1 MAADADGCDP
11 ELRSVSPGGLDR
23 ASRASDRDRDARF
36 ESEARE
42 SGGRSRDASE
52 ERKPSRVGAGAGSK
66 RRTANDVVALLL
78 EQCPF
83 DSSRKTPL
91 EKAGNHR
98 LARHSRGAR
107 PRAEEG
113 ALSPRQPF
121 EPRSET
127 RDGMKPSKTATKR
140 RPSKAEEAE
149 PKPSA
154 KKRRRLE
161 GAAAEVDERF
171 QMRPEDED
179 RETTVDPPETSASKK
194 KKKKKKAEPKGSV
207 DANGSP
213 APSSKRKKKR
223 LSTEDLEEAN
233 EDVTFSDLDDDDDGD
248 DEKNS
253 ADARLLDVQ
262 KAKRLVL
269 AERAKRKQAKR
280 GVVYLGAIPPR
291 MKPQKLRQLL
301 SPFGKLDRVYLT
313 PEDPGTR
320 LRRKKFGGNTG
331 KNFTEGWVEF
341 LDKKKARSC
350 AEMLNGTQIGGKRR
364 SAHYSDLWMLKYL
377 PKFKWDNLL
386 EEIEYQKAIRD
397 QKMQLELAVAKKER
411 DFYLA
416 KVEQSKQIEAM
427 VRRRVAEG
435 QSGDELNLADD
446 KEETKEEY
454 EKRIAKEKRE
464 RKADREM
471 LLRKFK
477 QRQAVGDVNVDD
489 GRGMMAPDVLRDLFA
504 ASAEGPKKRAG

>member
-1 MAADADGCDP
+1 
-11 ELRSVSPGGLDR
+11 
-23 ASRASDRDRDARF
+23 
-36 ESEARE
+36 
-42 SGGRSRDASE
+42 
-52 ERKPSRVGAGAGSK
+52 
-66 RRTANDVVALLL
+66 
-78 EQCPF
+78 
-83 DSSRKTPL
+83 
-91 EKAGNHR
+91 
-98 LARHSRGAR
+98 
-107 PRAEEG
+107 
-113 ALSPRQPF
+113 
-121 EPRSET
+121 
-127 RDGMKPSKTATKR
+127 
-140 RPSKAEEAE
+140 
-149 PKPSA
+149 
-154 KKRRRLE
+154 
-161 GAAAEVDERF
+161 
-171 QMRPEDED
+171 
-179 RETTVDPPETSASKK
+179 
-194 KKKKKKAEPKGSV
+194 
-207 DANGSP
+207 
-213 APSSKRKKKR
+213 
-223 LSTEDLEEAN
+223 
-233 EDVTFSDLDDDDDGD
+233 
-248 DEKNS
+248 
-253 ADARLLDVQ
+253 
-262 KAKRLVL
+262 
-269 AERAKRKQAKR
+269 
-280 GVVYLGAIPPR
+280 

-435 QSGDELNLADD
+435 QSGDELNVELNDR
-446 KEETKEEY
+446 EETKEEY
-454 EKRIAKEKRE
+454 DARIAKEKRE

>member
-1 MAADADGCDP
+1 M
-11 ELRSVSPGGLDR
+11 
-23 ASRASDRDRDARF
+23 
-36 ESEARE
+36 
-42 SGGRSRDASE
+42 
-52 ERKPSRVGAGAGSK
+52 
-66 RRTANDVVALLL
+66 
-78 EQCPF
+78 Q
-83 DSSRKTPL
+83 
-91 EKAGNHR
+91 
-98 LARHSRGAR
+98 
-107 PRAEEG
+107 
-113 ALSPRQPF
+113 
-121 EPRSET
+121 
-127 RDGMKPSKTATKR
+127 
-140 RPSKAEEAE
+140 
-149 PKPSA
+149 
-154 KKRRRLE
+154 
-161 GAAAEVDERF
+161 
-171 QMRPEDED
+171 PEDED

-194 KKKKKKAEPKGSV
+194 KKKKKKAEPKGSS

-223 LSTEDLEEAN
+223 ETEDLSEEAN
-233 EDVTFSDLDDDDDGD
+233 EETFSDLDADDDDD
-248 DEKNS
+248 
-253 ADARLLDVQ
+253 DARLRRQ
-262 KAKRLVL
+262 KAKREVL

-435 QSGDELNLADD
+435 QSGDELNVELNDR
-446 KEETKEEY
+446 EETKEEY
-454 EKRIAKEKRE
+454 DARIAKEKRE

>member
-1 MAADADGCDP
+1 
-11 ELRSVSPGGLDR
+11 
-23 ASRASDRDRDARF
+23 
-36 ESEARE
+36 
-42 SGGRSRDASE
+42 
-52 ERKPSRVGAGAGSK
+52 
-66 RRTANDVVALLL
+66 
-78 EQCPF
+78 
-83 DSSRKTPL
+83 
-91 EKAGNHR
+91 
-98 LARHSRGAR
+98 
-107 PRAEEG
+107 
-113 ALSPRQPF
+113 
-121 EPRSET
+121 
-127 RDGMKPSKTATKR
+127 MKPSKTATKR

-194 KKKKKKAEPKGSV
+194 KKKKAEPKGSS
-207 DANGSP
+207 DAKGSP

-223 LSTEDLEEAN
+223 ETEDLEEAD
-233 EDVTFSDLDDDDDGD
+233 EETFSDLDDADDADAAADDDD
-248 DEKNS
+248 D
-253 ADARLLDVQ
+253 DARLRRQ
-262 KAKRLVL
+262 KAKREVL

-341 LDKKKARSC
+341 LDKKKARRC

-386 EEIEYQKAIRD
+386 EEIEYQKAIRE

-427 VRRRVAEG
+427 VRRREAEG
-435 QSGDELNLADD
+435 LGGDETDLADD
-446 KEETKEEY
+446 REETKEEY
-454 EKRIAKEKRE
+454 EERIAREKRE

-489 GRGMMAPDVLRDLFA
+489 GRGMMAPDVLRDLFV
-504 ASAEGPKKRAG
+504 ASAEGPKKRVG

>member
-1 MAADADGCDP
+1 
-11 ELRSVSPGGLDR
+11 
-23 ASRASDRDRDARF
+23 
-36 ESEARE
+36 
-42 SGGRSRDASE
+42 
-52 ERKPSRVGAGAGSK
+52 
-66 RRTANDVVALLL
+66 
-78 EQCPF
+78 
-83 DSSRKTPL
+83 
-91 EKAGNHR
+91 
-98 LARHSRGAR
+98 
-107 PRAEEG
+107 
-113 ALSPRQPF
+113 
-121 EPRSET
+121 
-127 RDGMKPSKTATKR
+127 MKPSKTATKR

-194 KKKKKKAEPKGSV
+194 KKKKKKAEPKGSS

-223 LSTEDLEEAN
+223 ETEDLSEEAN
-233 EDVTFSDLDDDDDGD
+233 EETFSDLDADDDDD
-248 DEKNS
+248 
-253 ADARLLDVQ
+253 DARLRRQ
-262 KAKRLVL
+262 KAKREVL

-386 EEIEYQKAIRD
+386 EEIEYQKAIRE

-435 QSGDELNLADD
+435 QSGDELNVELNDR
-446 KEETKEEY
+446 EETKEEY
-454 EKRIAKEKRE
+454 DARIAKEKRE

>member
-1 MAADADGCDP
+1 
-11 ELRSVSPGGLDR
+11 
-23 ASRASDRDRDARF
+23 
-36 ESEARE
+36 
-42 SGGRSRDASE
+42 
-52 ERKPSRVGAGAGSK
+52 
-66 RRTANDVVALLL
+66 
-78 EQCPF
+78 
-83 DSSRKTPL
+83 
-91 EKAGNHR
+91 
-98 LARHSRGAR
+98 
-107 PRAEEG
+107 
-113 ALSPRQPF
+113 
-121 EPRSET
+121 
-127 RDGMKPSKTATKR
+127 MKPSKIATKR

-194 KKKKKKAEPKGSV
+194 KKKKAEPKGSS
-207 DANGSP
+207 DAKGSP

-223 LSTEDLEEAN
+223 ETEDLEEAD
-233 EDVTFSDLDDDDDGD
+233 EETFSDLDDADDD
-248 DEKNS
+248 
-253 ADARLLDVQ
+253 DARLRRQ
-262 KAKRLVL
+262 KAKREVL

-341 LDKKKARSC
+341 LDKKKARRC

-386 EEIEYQKAIRD
+386 EEIEYQKAIRE

-427 VRRRVAEG
+427 VRRREAEG
-435 QSGDELNLADD
+435 LGGDETDLADD
-446 KEETKEEY
+446 REETKEEY
-454 EKRIAKEKRE
+454 EKRIAREKRE

-504 ASAEGPKKRAG
+504 ASAEGPKKRVG

>member
-1 MAADADGCDP
+1 
-11 ELRSVSPGGLDR
+11 
-23 ASRASDRDRDARF
+23 
-36 ESEARE
+36 
-42 SGGRSRDASE
+42 
-52 ERKPSRVGAGAGSK
+52 
-66 RRTANDVVALLL
+66 
-78 EQCPF
+78 
-83 DSSRKTPL
+83 
-91 EKAGNHR
+91 
-98 LARHSRGAR
+98 
-107 PRAEEG
+107 
-113 ALSPRQPF
+113 
-121 EPRSET
+121 
-127 RDGMKPSKTATKR
+127 MKPSKTATKR

-194 KKKKKKAEPKGSV
+194 KKKKKAEPKGSA

-223 LSTEDLEEAN
+223 ETEDLSEEAN
-233 EDVTFSDLDDDDDGD
+233 EETFSDLDADDDDD
-248 DEKNS
+248 
-253 ADARLLDVQ
+253 DARLRRQ
-262 KAKRLVL
+262 KAKREVL

-435 QSGDELNLADD
+435 QSGDELNVELNDR
-446 KEETKEEY
+446 EETKEEY
-454 EKRIAKEKRE
+454 DARIAKEKRE

>member
-1 MAADADGCDP
+1 MRRI
-11 ELRSVSPGGLDR
+11 ETETRVSSLRLSERG
-23 ASRASDRDRDARF
+23 ARK
-36 ESEARE
+36 
-42 SGGRSRDASE
+42 RDASE
-52 ERKPSRVGAGAGSK
+52 GRKPSRVGAGAGSK

-78 EQCPF
+78 EQCQF
-83 DSSRKTPL
+83 DSSSRKTPL

-171 QMRPEDED
+171 QMRHEDED

-194 KKKKKKAEPKGSV
+194 KKKKKAEPKGSA

-233 EDVTFSDLDDDDDGD
+233 EDVTFSDLDDDYDGDDGD

-377 PKFKWDNLL
+377 PKFKLDNLL

-504 ASAEGPKKRAG
+504 ASAEGPKKRAW

>member
-1 MAADADGCDP
+1 
-11 ELRSVSPGGLDR
+11 
-23 ASRASDRDRDARF
+23 
-36 ESEARE
+36 
-42 SGGRSRDASE
+42 
-52 ERKPSRVGAGAGSK
+52 
-66 RRTANDVVALLL
+66 
-78 EQCPF
+78 
-83 DSSRKTPL
+83 
-91 EKAGNHR
+91 
-98 LARHSRGAR
+98 
-107 PRAEEG
+107 
-113 ALSPRQPF
+113 
-121 EPRSET
+121 
-127 RDGMKPSKTATKR
+127 MKPSKTATKR

-171 QMRPEDED
+171 QMQPEDED

-194 KKKKKKAEPKGSV
+194 KKKKKKAEPKGSS

-223 LSTEDLEEAN
+223 ETEDLSEEAN
-233 EDVTFSDLDDDDDGD
+233 EETFSDLDADDDDD
-248 DEKNS
+248 
-253 ADARLLDVQ
+253 DARLRRQ
-262 KAKRLVL
+262 KAKREVL

-435 QSGDELNLADD
+435 QSGDELNVELNDR
-446 KEETKEEY
+446 EETKEEY
-454 EKRIAKEKRE
+454 EARIAKERRE

>member
-1 MAADADGCDP
+1 M
-11 ELRSVSPGGLDR
+11 RSVSPGGLTER
-23 ASRASDRDRDARF
+23 RVRRIETETRVSSLRLSERGARK
-36 ESEARE
+36 
-42 SGGRSRDASE
+42 RDASE
-52 ERKPSRVGAGAGSK
+52 GRKPSRVGAGAGSK

-78 EQCPF
+78 EQCQF
-83 DSSRKTPL
+83 DSSSRKTPL

-194 KKKKKKAEPKGSV
+194 KKKKKAEPKGSA

-233 EDVTFSDLDDDDDGD
+233 EDVTFSDLDDDYDDGD
-248 DEKNS
+248 GEKNS

-280 GVVYLGAIPPR
+280 GVVYFGAIPPR

-397 QKMQLELAVAKKER
+397 QKMQLELAVANKER

-454 EKRIAKEKRE
+454 EKLIAKEKR
-464 RKADREM
+464 
-471 LLRKFK
+471 
-477 QRQAVGDVNVDD
+477 
-489 GRGMMAPDVLRDLFA
+489 
-504 ASAEGPKKRAG
+504 

>member
-1 MAADADGCDP
+1 
-11 ELRSVSPGGLDR
+11 
-23 ASRASDRDRDARF
+23 
-36 ESEARE
+36 
-42 SGGRSRDASE
+42 
-52 ERKPSRVGAGAGSK
+52 
-66 RRTANDVVALLL
+66 
-78 EQCPF
+78 
-83 DSSRKTPL
+83 
-91 EKAGNHR
+91 
-98 LARHSRGAR
+98 
-107 PRAEEG
+107 
-113 ALSPRQPF
+113 
-121 EPRSET
+121 
-127 RDGMKPSKTATKR
+127 MKPSKTATKR

-194 KKKKKKAEPKGSV
+194 KKKKKKAEPKGSS

-223 LSTEDLEEAN
+223 ETEDLSEEAN
-233 EDVTFSDLDDDDDGD
+233 EETFSDLDADDDDD
-248 DEKNS
+248 D
-253 ADARLLDVQ
+253 DARLRRQ
-262 KAKRLVL
+262 KAKREVL

-435 QSGDELNLADD
+435 QSGDELNVELNDR
-446 KEETKEEY
+446 EETKEEY
-454 EKRIAKEKRE
+454 DARIAKEKRE

>member
-1 MAADADGCDP
+1 
-11 ELRSVSPGGLDR
+11 
-23 ASRASDRDRDARF
+23 
-36 ESEARE
+36 
-42 SGGRSRDASE
+42 
-52 ERKPSRVGAGAGSK
+52 
-66 RRTANDVVALLL
+66 
-78 EQCPF
+78 
-83 DSSRKTPL
+83 
-91 EKAGNHR
+91 
-98 LARHSRGAR
+98 
-107 PRAEEG
+107 
-113 ALSPRQPF
+113 
-121 EPRSET
+121 
-127 RDGMKPSKTATKR
+127 MKPSKTATKR

-194 KKKKKKAEPKGSV
+194 KKKKAEPKGSS
-207 DANGSP
+207 DAKGSP

-223 LSTEDLEEAN
+223 ETEDLEEAD
-233 EDVTFSDLDDDDDGD
+233 EETFSDLDDADDD
-248 DEKNS
+248 
-253 ADARLLDVQ
+253 DARLRRQ
-262 KAKRLVL
+262 KAKREVL

-341 LDKKKARSC
+341 LDKKKARRC

-386 EEIEYQKAIRD
+386 EEIEYQKAIRE

-427 VRRRVAEG
+427 VRRREAEG
-435 QSGDELNLADD
+435 LGGDETDLADD
-446 KEETKEEY
+446 REETKEEY
-454 EKRIAKEKRE
+454 EKRIAREKRE

-489 GRGMMAPDVLRDLFA
+489 GRGMMAPDVLRDLFV
-504 ASAEGPKKRAG
+504 ASAEGPKKRVG

>member
-1 MAADADGCDP
+1 M
-11 ELRSVSPGGLDR
+11 R
-23 ASRASDRDRDARF
+23 A
-36 ESEARE
+36 
-42 SGGRSRDASE
+42 
-52 ERKPSRVGAGAGSK
+52 
-66 RRTANDVVALLL
+66 
-78 EQCPF
+78 
-83 DSSRKTPL
+83 
-91 EKAGNHR
+91 
-98 LARHSRGAR
+98 
-107 PRAEEG
+107 RAEEG
-113 ALSPRQPF
+113 APSRRQLVAPRT
-121 EPRSET
+121 SS
-127 RDGMKPSKTATKR
+127 DGMTPAKTVPRK
-140 RPSKAEEAE
+140 RPSKAETASEAK
-149 PKPSA
+149 PPSA

-161 GAAAEVDERF
+161 GAAAEVDDRF

-179 RETTVDPPETSASKK
+179 EETATDPPETSTTPKK
-194 KKKKKKAEPKGSV
+194 KKNAKAKERGSDAKGQPV
-207 DANGSP
+207 
-213 APSSKRKKKR
+213 SSSERKKKR
-223 LSTEDLEEAN
+223 ADRLEN
-233 EDVTFSDLDDDDDGD
+233 EPEGETVSAAADDAADD
-248 DEKNS
+248 
-253 ADARLLDVQ
+253 AAAARAKRQ
-262 KAKRLVL
+262 KAKREVL

-435 QSGDELNLADD
+435 QSGDELNVELNDR
-446 KEETKEEY
+446 EETKEEY
-454 EKRIAKEKRE
+454 EARIAKERRE

>member
-1 MAADADGCDP
+1 M
-11 ELRSVSPGGLDR
+11 
-23 ASRASDRDRDARF
+23 
-36 ESEARE
+36 
-42 SGGRSRDASE
+42 
-52 ERKPSRVGAGAGSK
+52 
-66 RRTANDVVALLL
+66 ALLL
-78 EQCPF
+78 EHSPIEV
-83 DSSRKTPL
+83 SRKTEQ
-91 EKAGNHR
+91 EKAGNRR

-194 KKKKKKAEPKGSV
+194 KKKKKAEPKGSA
-207 DANGSP
+207 DANGQP

-223 LSTEDLEEAN
+223 LSTEDLFEAN
-233 EDVTFSDLDDDDDGD
+233 GDVTFSDLDDDDDDDD

-253 ADARLLDVQ
+253 DEKNSDDARLLDVQ

-454 EKRIAKEKRE
+454 EKRIAKERRE

>member
-1 MAADADGCDP
+1 
-11 ELRSVSPGGLDR
+11 
-23 ASRASDRDRDARF
+23 
-36 ESEARE
+36 
-42 SGGRSRDASE
+42 
-52 ERKPSRVGAGAGSK
+52 
-66 RRTANDVVALLL
+66 
-78 EQCPF
+78 
-83 DSSRKTPL
+83 
-91 EKAGNHR
+91 
-98 LARHSRGAR
+98 
-107 PRAEEG
+107 
-113 ALSPRQPF
+113 
-121 EPRSET
+121 
-127 RDGMKPSKTATKR
+127 MKPSKTATKR

-194 KKKKKKAEPKGSV
+194 KKKKKKAEPKGSS

-223 LSTEDLEEAN
+223 ETEDLSEEAN
-233 EDVTFSDLDDDDDGD
+233 EETFSDLDADDDDD
-248 DEKNS
+248 
-253 ADARLLDVQ
+253 DARLRRQ

-435 QSGDELNLADD
+435 QSGDELNVELNDR
-446 KEETKEEY
+446 EETKEEY
-454 EKRIAKEKRE
+454 DARIAKEKRE

>member
-1 MAADADGCDP
+1 
-11 ELRSVSPGGLDR
+11 
-23 ASRASDRDRDARF
+23 
-36 ESEARE
+36 
-42 SGGRSRDASE
+42 
-52 ERKPSRVGAGAGSK
+52 
-66 RRTANDVVALLL
+66 
-78 EQCPF
+78 
-83 DSSRKTPL
+83 
-91 EKAGNHR
+91 
-98 LARHSRGAR
+98 
-107 PRAEEG
+107 
-113 ALSPRQPF
+113 
-121 EPRSET
+121 
-127 RDGMKPSKTATKR
+127 MKPSKTATKR

-194 KKKKKKAEPKGSV
+194 KKKKKKAEPKGSS

-223 LSTEDLEEAN
+223 ETEDLSEEAN
-233 EDVTFSDLDDDDDGD
+233 EETFSDLDADDDDD
-248 DEKNS
+248 
-253 ADARLLDVQ
+253 DARLRRQ
-262 KAKRLVL
+262 KAKREVL

-280 GVVYLGAIPPR
+280 GVVYLGGILPR

-435 QSGDELNLADD
+435 QSGDELNVELNDR
-446 KEETKEEY
+446 EETKEEY
-454 EKRIAKEKRE
+454 DARIAKEKRE

>member
-1 MAADADGCDP
+1 
-11 ELRSVSPGGLDR
+11 
-23 ASRASDRDRDARF
+23 
-36 ESEARE
+36 
-42 SGGRSRDASE
+42 
-52 ERKPSRVGAGAGSK
+52 
-66 RRTANDVVALLL
+66 
-78 EQCPF
+78 
-83 DSSRKTPL
+83 
-91 EKAGNHR
+91 
-98 LARHSRGAR
+98 
-107 PRAEEG
+107 
-113 ALSPRQPF
+113 
-121 EPRSET
+121 
-127 RDGMKPSKTATKR
+127 MKPSKTATKR

-194 KKKKKKAEPKGSV
+194 KKKKKKAEPKGSS

-223 LSTEDLEEAN
+223 ETEDLSEEAN
-233 EDVTFSDLDDDDDGD
+233 EETFSDLDADDDDD
-248 DEKNS
+248 
-253 ADARLLDVQ
+253 DARLRRQ
-262 KAKRLVL
+262 KAKREVL

-435 QSGDELNLADD
+435 QSGDELNVELNDR
-446 KEETKEEY
+446 EETKEEY
-454 EKRIAKEKRE
+454 DARIAKERRE

>member
-1 MAADADGCDP
+1 
-11 ELRSVSPGGLDR
+11 
-23 ASRASDRDRDARF
+23 
-36 ESEARE
+36 
-42 SGGRSRDASE
+42 
-52 ERKPSRVGAGAGSK
+52 
-66 RRTANDVVALLL
+66 
-78 EQCPF
+78 
-83 DSSRKTPL
+83 
-91 EKAGNHR
+91 
-98 LARHSRGAR
+98 
-107 PRAEEG
+107 
-113 ALSPRQPF
+113 
-121 EPRSET
+121 
-127 RDGMKPSKTATKR
+127 MKPSKTATKR

-194 KKKKKKAEPKGSV
+194 KKKKKKKKAEPKGSA

-223 LSTEDLEEAN
+223 ETADLEEAN
-233 EDVTFSDLDDDDDGD
+233 EDVTFSDLDDDDNDDDDGD
-248 DEKNS
+248 DGDD
-253 ADARLLDVQ
+253 DARLRRQ

-435 QSGDELNLADD
+435 QSGDELNVELNDR
-446 KEETKEEY
+446 EETKEEY
-454 EKRIAKEKRE
+454 DARIAKEKRE